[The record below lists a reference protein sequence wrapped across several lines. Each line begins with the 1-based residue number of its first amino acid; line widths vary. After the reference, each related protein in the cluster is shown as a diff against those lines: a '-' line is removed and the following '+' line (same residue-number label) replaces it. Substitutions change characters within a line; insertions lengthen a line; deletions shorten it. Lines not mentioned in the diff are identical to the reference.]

1 MHQVDTSSI
10 RGTLITLGASAFSF
24 STINPLLQFLS
35 LCLAIG
41 VGIQTYLINRK
52 KLKKQKR

>member
-1 MHQVDTSSI
+1 MHQVDASSI

-52 KLKKQKR
+52 KLKK